1 MLTLTRQ
8 RQLVSTMRLTV
19 HPEKRREFFQTIGSL
34 SKRIRK
40 EKGCRDYGIYE
51 DTRDENTLMLV
62 GDWENESS
70 WDEHRKGENFAVLLG
85 SVHLLSIP
93 ASVDFRLL
101 LQLAGR
107 ESMADT
113 HGSSCS

>member
-1 MLTLTRQ
+1 MPTVYQERDY
-8 RQLVSTMRLTV
+8 VSTLRLTV

-70 WDEHRKGENFAVLLG
+70 WEAHRRGENFAVLLG
-85 SVHLLSIP
+85 SIHLLSVP
-93 ASVDFRLL
+93 ASVDFKVL
-101 LQLAGR
+101 LQIAGI
-107 ESMADT
+107 EATQDF
-113 HGSSCS
+113 H